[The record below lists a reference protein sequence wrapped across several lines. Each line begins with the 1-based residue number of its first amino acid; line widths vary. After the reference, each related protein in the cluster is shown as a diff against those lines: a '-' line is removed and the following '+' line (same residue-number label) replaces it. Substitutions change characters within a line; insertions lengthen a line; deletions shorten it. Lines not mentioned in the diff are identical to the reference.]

1 MDRKEPEVGWGP
13 DPDEPK
19 SETIKGRDFAG
30 ASYAATE
37 REQTEDVRGKNTP
50 QQADLEHIV
59 DLADLDDD
67 GK

>member
-1 MDRKEPEVGWGP
+1 MDRKDPEAGWGP

-37 REQTEDVRGKNTP
+37 REQTDDLRGRNTP
-50 QQADLEHIV
+50 EEADV
-59 DLADLDDD
+59 ADGEISDVLNDD